1 MRRSGIKEVAS
12 LAFKAAYFIRM
23 REVFKLK
30 ETTLT
35 EMANISVSEEFYFNL
50 RIVKKKL
57 PSQNVQSG
65 QLDCVHRLMRNALYS
80 CPIHALAKGILQM
93 KKKRAR
99 KVDKNLKYK

>member
-1 MRRSGIKEVAS
+1 MRRSGIREVAS

-50 RIVKKKL
+50 RIVKKEL
-57 PSQNVQSG
+57 PSQNLQSG
-65 QLDCVHRLMRNALYS
+65 QLDSVS
-80 CPIHALAKGILQM
+80 
-93 KKKRAR
+93 
-99 KVDKNLKYK
+99 NLLISLNSEFTD